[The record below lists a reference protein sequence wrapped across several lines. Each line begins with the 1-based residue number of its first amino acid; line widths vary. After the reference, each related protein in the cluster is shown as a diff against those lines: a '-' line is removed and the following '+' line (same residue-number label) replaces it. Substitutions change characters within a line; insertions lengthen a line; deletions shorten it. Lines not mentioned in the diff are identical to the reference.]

1 MDYPASQTFAPAPA
15 AVRAAPQPTT
25 DAVRMKQFILTMVA
39 VLIGGFVALLGYDQF
54 VVKPREAAASAAEQA
69 TSQLDL
75 GRARSEAKEVTA
87 EVEAA
92 VQRSVDNARQTMDAQ
107 AAEMNQ
113 RGLVSD
119 AVQRATMFRVAL
131 TEYYQTNGRWPGDAD
146 EAGLPSP
153 SEMRGG
159 AVRTVTLGAQG
170 TVTIA
175 LDDSF
180 DAGSVIVLK
189 PDVNATSGA
198 VDWNCEVK
206 GDRVLK
212 QTMPRC
218 KG

>member
-1 MDYPASQTFAPAPA
+1 
-15 AVRAAPQPTT
+15 
-25 DAVRMKQFILTMVA
+25 MKQFILIFVA
-39 VLIGGFVALLGYDQF
+39 VLIGGFLALLGYDQL
-54 VVKPREAAASAAEQA
+54 VVGPRAAATAQAEAAALAK
-69 TSQLDL
+69 SQPDMK
-75 GRARSEAKEVTA
+75 RARSEAKEVTA

-92 VQRSVDNARQTMDAQ
+92 VQRTVDNARQVFDAQ
-107 AAEMNQ
+107 ATESGK

-131 TEYYQTNGRWPGDAD
+131 TEYYMTNGRWPGDAD

-175 LDDSF
+175 LDESF
-180 DAGSVIVLK
+180 EAGSVIVLK
-189 PDVNATSGA
+189 PDVNAATGV

-218 KG
+218 KD

>member
-1 MDYPASQTFAPAPA
+1 
-15 AVRAAPQPTT
+15 
-25 DAVRMKQFILTMVA
+25 MKQFILTILA
-39 VLIGGFVALLGYDQF
+39 VLIGGFLVLLGYDQF
-54 VVKPREAAASAAEQA
+54 VVKPRAAATAQAEAAALAK
-69 TSQLDL
+69 SQIDMK
-75 GRARSEAKEVTA
+75 RTRSEAKEVTA

-92 VQRSVDNARQTMDAQ
+92 VQRSVDNARQAFDAQ
-107 AAEMNQ
+107 AAESGK

-119 AVQRATMFRVAL
+119 AVQRATMFRVSL
-131 TEYYQTNGRWPGDAD
+131 TEYYMANGRWPGDAD

-189 PDVNATSGA
+189 PDVNTASGA